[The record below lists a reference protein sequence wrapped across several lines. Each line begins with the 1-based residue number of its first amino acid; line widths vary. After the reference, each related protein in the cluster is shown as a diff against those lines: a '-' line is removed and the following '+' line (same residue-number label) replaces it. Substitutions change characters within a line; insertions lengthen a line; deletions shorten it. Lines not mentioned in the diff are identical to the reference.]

1 MVLSKEVLMLEIGK
15 KVKDFTLLGID
26 EKGREKKFS
35 LSDFKG
41 NKVLLY
47 FYPADDTPGCT
58 KQACDF
64 RDNLNRL
71 LSLDGIKVVGVSP
84 DDLDSHI
91 KFKEK
96 HVLNFP
102 LLSDKDLKIMKS
114 FDAYGEKNLY
124 GKIVQGVKRS
134 TFLIDENGILLK
146 AWKNVRA
153 TGHVEKLL
161 RELS

>member
-1 MVLSKEVLMLEIGK
+1 MLEIGK

>member
-1 MVLSKEVLMLEIGK
+1 MLEIGK
-15 KVKDFTLLGID
+15 KVRDFTLFGVN
-26 EKGREKKFS
+26 EKGAEKKFS
-35 LSDFKG
+35 LSDFEG
-41 NKVLLY
+41 NKLLLY

-58 KQACDF
+58 KEACDF

-71 LSLDGIKVVGVSP
+71 LGLDGIKVVGVSP
-84 DDLDSHI
+84 DDVDSHI

-96 HVLNFP
+96 YILNFP
-102 LLSDKDLKIMKS
+102 LLSDVDLKIMKF

-124 GKIVQGVKRS
+124 GKIVKGVKRS
-134 TFLIDENGILLK
+134 TFLIDEDGVLLR

-153 TGHVEKLL
+153 TGHVDKLI